1 MAIRHIHVL
10 NKSGNPLPVI
20 PIGNTIRIRA
30 GNALYDNST
39 EVVTFKQ
46 TVDSNGNTNALLMTS
61 PYFKDIFSQAY
72 ETFMNSEDSASYA
85 NALYRINGIQPTE
98 DGAFFINGSMCTD
111 WEFSDGDI
119 KITDHCVP
127 CFTCDN
133 VFRLKREFEYYRIL
147 LNAIK
152 DANIYESTVVEAR
165 KAYLEDKRIEVPTSC
180 KAMLE
185 EISKERLIDKIS
197 LEKYGLQFT
206 QLLRQYI
213 TTVHMWNYAVSF
225 NNSSVQIDNTPED
238 SSGISIQAKRG
249 IPSCSNDAAQVE
261 CVIAVTSSSRSGMYF
276 YIPDPTSNFTP
287 EKFQGNKAT
296 VNVDYSV
303 TNSPNTCT
311 MKFNFGK
318 ISVPGTLSLAA
329 KVLPFIAYRFKDGD
343 GNTLSLSQGIGTF
356 IKNLLASSTTS
367 DPETGKFSENYQ
379 KLNVTFELVPPS
391 ELPTKPTLSTYNM
404 YKVYPSE
411 SSNTTITWTV
421 TITWKIT
428 QFGQTK
434 SYQEK
439 YNFETVGLRKYVSG
453 FFRASDFEGLSN
465 E

>member
-1 MAIRHIHVL
+1 MAIRHIHVRSKGGSL
-10 NKSGNPLPVI
+10 LPVT
-20 PIGNTIRIRA
+20 PVDHTIRISA
-30 GNALYDNST
+30 GVAQYDNSS
-39 EVVTFKQ
+39 ESVNFKQ
-46 TVDSNGNTNALLMTS
+46 TVDSNGNTNALKIDS
-61 PYFKDIFSQAY
+61 PYFDDIYSQAY
-72 ETFMNSEDSASYA
+72 DKFMNSSDSTSYA

-111 WEFSDGDI
+111 WEFDSNGI

-165 KAYLEDKRIEVPTSC
+165 KSYLEGQRIEVPTSC
-180 KAMLE
+180 KTMLE

-249 IPSCSNDAAQVE
+249 IPSCSNDAANVE
-261 CVIAVTSSSRSGMYF
+261 CVVAVTSSSRSGMYF

-287 EKFQGNKAT
+287 EKFQGNKAS
-296 VNVDYSV
+296 VNVAYSV
-303 TNSPNTCT
+303 NSPNTCT
-311 MKFNFGK
+311 ITFNFGK

-343 GNTLSLSQGIGTF
+343 GNTLSLAQGIGSF
-356 IKNLLASSTTS
+356 IKGLSASSTTS
-367 DPETGKFSENYQ
+367 DPETGKFSESYQ
-379 KLNVTFELVPPS
+379 KLNITFELVPPN
-391 ELPTKPTLSTYNM
+391 ELPAKPTLSTYNM

-411 SSNTTITWTV
+411 SSNSTITWTV

-453 FFRASDFEGLSN
+453 FFRASDFEGLST